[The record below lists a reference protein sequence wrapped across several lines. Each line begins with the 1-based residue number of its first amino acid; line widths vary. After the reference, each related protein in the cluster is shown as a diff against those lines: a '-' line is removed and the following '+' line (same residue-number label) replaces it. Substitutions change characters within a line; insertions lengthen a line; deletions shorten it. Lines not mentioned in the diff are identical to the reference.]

1 MLLKIACIIIIFLW
15 IDAIVYGVLYYREVT
30 KEDREYAKELK
41 EAKKRRKLEAKE
53 KAQKLKESGFSLDKR
68 KEKNEKSEKK
78 KTKPSWRFRLL
89 IAFPCLLILWI
100 IYFLLKGLIF
110 S

>member
-41 EAKKRRKLEAKE
+41 EAKKRRKLEAEE
-53 KAQKLKESGFSLDKR
+53 KAQKLKESGFSLDKK
-68 KEKNEKSEKK
+68 KERNEKSEKK
-78 KTKPSWRFRLL
+78 KTKPGRRFRLI
-89 IAFPCLLILWI
+89 IAFPCLIIFWFIYMLIASL
-100 IYFLLKGLIF
+100 
-110 S
+110 